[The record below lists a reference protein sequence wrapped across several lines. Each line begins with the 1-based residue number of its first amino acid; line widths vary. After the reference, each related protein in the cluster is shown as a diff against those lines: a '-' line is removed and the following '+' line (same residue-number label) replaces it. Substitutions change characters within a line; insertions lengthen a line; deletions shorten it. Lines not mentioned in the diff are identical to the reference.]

1 MAYSL
6 LYELQYYIK
15 QKINIAIGMIARL
28 IEHHVAAVAA
38 PHLSFSS
45 FLSGV
50 WSTVSLSALLL
61 RQSMARLSPTLAT
74 TSSMP
79 SLSSATVAVVP
90 ALSTEAVKHQRESPP
105 VKPDSVRCMTTLHWT
120 WHGVKIMHS
129 PSAMQCR
136 HIKTHITLYLHRLYF
151 LTHTALMNSIE

>member
-1 MAYSL
+1 MA
-6 LYELQYYIK
+6 QVD
-15 QKINIAIGMIARL
+15 M
-28 IEHHVAAVAA
+28 

-50 WSTVSLSALLL
+50 WSTVSLRALPF

-90 ALSTEAVKHQRESPP
+90 ALSTEAVKHQRESQR
-105 VKPDSVRCMTTLHWT
+105 VKPKKVRCTRTLHWT
-120 WHGVKIMHS
+120 WHDVKIMHLLTVT
-129 PSAMQCR
+129 AVYTHAQ
-136 HIKTHITLYLHRLYF
+136 THITLVYLHTLLYVYSHRLYS
-151 LTHTALMNSIE
+151 LSHTYTHKHTALMNCIE